1 MKLKIDFPESVAT
14 DIRRKAREKGMEPQ
28 HWVLS
33 FVMQKMLE
41 CEHKPRDAEFD
52 ELAAYVLEK
61 NAPLMEALA
70 RSEHEDAAMAPE
82 ELAVKYP
89 NRR

>member
-1 MKLKIDFPESVAT
+1 MKLEIDFPESIAV
-14 DIRRKAREKGMEPQ
+14 DIVRKAREKGMEPE

-33 FVMQKMLE
+33 FVMQKLLE
-41 CEHKPRDAEFD
+41 AERNPRTAEFD
-52 ELAAYVLEK
+52 ALAAYVLEK

-70 RSEHEDAAMAPE
+70 RSEREDAAMAPE
-82 ELAVKYP
+82 ELAIKYP